1 MNGEK
6 FSLNKERALINGGK
20 NSATDEIT
28 LTDLFE
34 VEMLQKIQDA
44 FSKVTGIAALITDA
58 NGKLLTSGSNNTRF
72 CKYTRKSPI
81 GGLRCEQCD
90 KRGAELALKHGT
102 SITYYCHAGLMD
114 FAAPIMAGDK
124 MIGCFIGGQVLTQ
137 PPDITKVM
145 QVASELDI
153 DLINYL
159 QSMLEVPVI
168 DRTVLENAAKFL
180 YTLTDALSTL
190 SYHKYIMVQAN
201 IEIEKVANLKSDFLA
216 NMSHEI
222 RTPMNAVIGLAE
234 MALREDLPPNA
245 RNYIDQ
251 IKSSGKTLLTIINDI
266 LDFSKVESGK
276 MDIIVEEYAP
286 ISVIND
292 VASIIG
298 TRLDKENV
306 ELILSIN
313 PNIPRLLVGDSVRIK
328 QIVINLA
335 NNAVKFTSKGQVK
348 LIFDYN
354 ILDSEN
360 VELLFSVLDTGIGIR
375 EHDINKLFQSFQQLD
390 SKRNRNIEG
399 TGLGLVISKQ
409 LLNLMNGDIFVES
422 TYGVGSTFSFR
433 VPQKIANIEP
443 SIQLAEQEIIHFY
456 GYIENPYI
464 LNQLQEDMNRMNLSY
479 TNISSIDEL
488 VEIQGDK
495 NTYIFLEDKSF
506 SEPIQYFLNKNPDI
520 TAVVLVNYNA
530 SLTYEQSNV
539 IVAKKPL
546 SALFLAAIFN
556 EDIHLYENPDTS
568 DAFYDFTAPE
578 AKILIVDDNAINL
591 TVCEGLLEPLSM
603 QIDTAISG
611 PDAVEK
617 ISSKMY
623 DLILMDHMMPE
634 VDGVETTHIIRRL
647 HREYDHVPI
656 LALTANAVSG
666 IKDMFI
672 QEGMNDFIA
681 KPIEVR
687 ILVSKLKHWLPK
699 EKIKNINKKNIN
711 AGKANRIHSQEDTL
725 PPKISDLDTSYALKL
740 LGNAK
745 LFWSILEDYYKAITK
760 KHALIQ
766 QYTNEKNWHN
776 YTIEVHALKS
786 ASRQIGA
793 LSLSEE
799 AAALEEAGN
808 AENESLILEKTPA
821 LLNHYFHYY
830 EILKPLFP
838 EKDKDADHNK
848 EPITPEILLSILDNL
863 QTALDDLDMDG
874 MEEVKKSLSQYHYEP
889 SSIELYQQL
898 CDAIDEIDPDACEEI
913 MTAWRELL

>member
-1 MNGEK
+1 MNGGT
-6 FSLNKERALINGGK
+6 FLLNEEHH
-20 NSATDEIT
+20 STTDEIT

-58 NGKLLTSGSNNTRF
+58 NGKLLTSGSNNTKF

-159 QSMLEVPVI
+159 QSALEVPVI

-180 YTLTDALSTL
+180 YTLTDALSTI

-276 MDIIVEEYAP
+276 MDIIVEEYTP

-292 VASIIG
+292 VAGIIG
-298 TRLDKENV
+298 TRLDKESV
-306 ELILSIN
+306 ELIVSIN
-313 PNIPRLLVGDSVRIK
+313 PAIPRLLIGDSVRIK
-328 QIVINLA
+328 QIIINLA
-335 NNAVKFTSKGQVK
+335 NNAVKFTAKGQVK
-348 LIFDYN
+348 LTFDYK
-354 ILDSEN
+354 IIDKDTI
-360 VELLFSVLDTGIGIR
+360 ELLFSVLDTGIGIR
-375 EHDINKLFQSFQQLD
+375 EHDLNKLFQSFQQLD

-433 VPQKIANIEP
+433 IPQKVADMEA
-443 SIQLAEQEIIHFY
+443 SIQLTEQDGIQFY
-456 GYIENPYI
+456 GFIENPYI
-464 LNQLQEDMNRMNLSY
+464 LSQLMDDMEKLNLSY
-479 TNISSIDEL
+479 TNITSVDEL
-488 VEIQGDK
+488 VEIQGGK
-495 NTYIFLEDKSF
+495 NTYIFIEEKSL
-506 SEPIQYFLNKNPDI
+506 SEPIQYFLEKNPDI

-530 SLTYEQSNV
+530 SLSYEQPNI

-546 SALFLAAIFN
+546 STLFLAAIFN
-556 EDIHLYENPDTS
+556 EDIHLYENQDTS

-578 AKILIVDDNAINL
+578 AKVLIVDDNAINL

-656 LALTANAVSG
+656 IALTANAVSG

-699 EKIKNINKKNIN
+699 GKIKNINKKNIN
-711 AGKANRIHSQEDTL
+711 AGKANRMHSQDDVL
-725 PPKISDLDTSYALKL
+725 PPKISALDTSYALKL

-745 LFWSILEDYYKAITK
+745 LFWSILEDYYKVITK
-760 KHALIQ
+760 KHALIL
-766 QYTNEKNWHN
+766 QYMNEKNWRN
-776 YTIEVHALKS
+776 YTVEVHALKS

-821 LLNHYFHYY
+821 LLEHYYHYY
-830 EILKPLFP
+830 EILTPLFP
-838 EKDKDADHNK
+838 EEDKNAINEK
-848 EPITPEILLSILDNL
+848 EPITPEILLSILDQL

-874 MEEVKKSLSQYHYEP
+874 MEAVKESLSQYRYDEA
-889 SSIELYQQL
+889 SVALYKQL
-898 CDAIDEIDPDACEEI
+898 CNAIDEIDPDLCEQI
-913 MTAWRELL
+913 MLEWRESL